1 MTLYRV
7 DLISIGVSL
16 GLLLV
21 IIELIRRRALAER
34 YALLWLLTGVVLT
47 FLAVW
52 KPGLGLL
59 SGMLGIYYP
68 PSALLVIGLG
78 FILLILLH
86 YSVIITKLADHNRQL
101 AQRYA
106 ILTWRVAEVEQRLG
120 DSHNMGR
127 PAETVKI

>member
-1 MTLYRV
+1 LARV
-7 DLISIGVSL
+7 DVISVGVSL

-59 SGMLGIYYP
+59 SSTLGIYYP
-68 PSALLVIGLG
+68 PSALLVVGLG

-86 YSVIITKLADHNRQL
+86 YSVIITKLADHNRLL

-106 ILTWRVAEVEQRLG
+106 ILTWRVAEMEQRLG
-120 DSHNMGR
+120 DGHSRSR
-127 PAETVKI
+127 PAEQVKM

>member
-1 MTLYRV
+1 L
-7 DLISIGVSL
+7 LI
-16 GLLLV
+16 V

-34 YALLWLLTGVVLT
+34 YALLWLLTGAVLT

-52 KPGLGLL
+52 KPWLGLL
-59 SGMLGIYYP
+59 AGILGIYYP

-86 YSVIITKLADHNRQL
+86 YSVIISRLADQNRQL

-106 ILTWRVAEVEQRLG
+106 ILTWRVAEMEERLRAA
-120 DSHNMGR
+120 DARGR
-127 PAETVKI
+127 PADAAKL

>member
-1 MTLYRV
+1 MTRV
-7 DLISIGVSL
+7 DFFSVVMSL
-16 GLLLV
+16 GLLIV

-34 YALLWLLTGVVLT
+34 YALLWLLTGAVLT

-52 KPGLGLL
+52 KPWLGLL
-59 SGMLGIYYP
+59 AGILGIYYP

-86 YSVIITKLADHNRQL
+86 YSVIISRLADQNRQL

-106 ILTWRVAEVEQRLG
+106 ILTWRVAEMEERLRAA
-120 DSHNMGR
+120 DARGR
-127 PAETVKI
+127 PADAAKL

>member
-1 MTLYRV
+1 LTRV
-7 DLISIGVSL
+7 DFFSVVMSL
-16 GLLLV
+16 GLLIV

-34 YALLWLLTGVVLT
+34 YALLWLLTGAVLT

-52 KPGLGLL
+52 KPWLGLL
-59 SGMLGIYYP
+59 AGILGIYYP

-86 YSVIITKLADHNRQL
+86 YSVIISRLADQNRQL

-106 ILTWRVAEVEQRLG
+106 ILTWRVAEMEERLRAA
-120 DSHNMGR
+120 DARGR
-127 PAETVKI
+127 PADAAKL

>member
-1 MTLYRV
+1 LARV
-7 DLISIGVSL
+7 DVISVGVSL
-16 GLLLV
+16 GLLIV
-21 IIELIRRRALAER
+21 IVELIRRRALAER
-34 YALLWLLTGVVLT
+34 YALLWLLTGAVLT

-59 SGMLGIYYP
+59 SSMLGIYYP
-68 PSALLVIGLG
+68 PSALLVVGLG

-106 ILTWRVAEVEQRLG
+106 ILTWRVAEMEQRLG
-120 DSHNMGR
+120 EAHSRGR
-127 PAETVKI
+127 PAEPVKV